1 MNDGLRRMLSAIAMG
16 VILAATLAACG
27 TVDDEAKPTVTRE
40 EVEGAPP
47 TRTATPEGGATPI
60 VTEPVASPEPGGES
74 PPPDGGGASTSIE
87 VDMVDIAFDPKEI
100 TIPANTDVTVNL
112 VNKGALPHNFSIEGE
127 ADSGEIPGGG
137 TVSVMLNLAPGTYE
151 YFCNIPGHKEAGM
164 VGTLIV
170 T

>member
-1 MNDGLRRMLSAIAMG
+1 MAMG
-16 VILAATLAACG
+16 VILTVTLAACG

-47 TRTATPEGGATPI
+47 TRTATLTGGATPI
-60 VTEPVASPEPGGES
+60 ATESVASPEPGGET
-74 PPPDGGGASTSIE
+74 PPPDGGGTPTSIE
-87 VDMVDIAFDPKEI
+87 VDMVDIAFEPKEF
-100 TIPANTDVTVNL
+100 TIPANADVTVTL

-137 TVSVMLNLAPGTYE
+137 TGTVTLNLAPGTYE
-151 YFCNIPGHKEAGM
+151 YVCNIPGHKEAGM
-164 VGTLIV
+164 VGTLTV